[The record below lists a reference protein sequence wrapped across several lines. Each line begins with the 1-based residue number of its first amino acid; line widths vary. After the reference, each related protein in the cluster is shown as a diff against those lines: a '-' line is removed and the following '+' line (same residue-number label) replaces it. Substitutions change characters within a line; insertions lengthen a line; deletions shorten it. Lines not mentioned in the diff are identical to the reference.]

1 MLEDRITIVP
11 GVCGG
16 RPTVSGMRITV
27 TDVLELL
34 GGGMT
39 TDEVLI
45 DYPYL
50 ERQDIEACSRYAAR
64 LSSHRDIPALA

>member
-1 MLEDRITIVP
+1 MEERITIVP

-16 RPTVSGMRITV
+16 RPTVRGMRITV

-34 GGGMT
+34 GSGMT
-39 TDEVLI
+39 TAEVLA

-50 ERQDIEACSRYAAR
+50 ERQDIEACLRYAAR
-64 LSSHRDIPALA
+64 LSSHRDVPALA

>member
-1 MLEDRITIVP
+1 MEDRITIIA
-11 GVCGG
+11 GICGG
-16 RPTVSGMRITV
+16 RPTVRGMRITV

-39 TDEVLI
+39 TDDVLA

-50 ERQDIEACSRYAAR
+50 ERPDIEACLRYAAR
-64 LSSHRDIPALA
+64 LSAHRDVPALA